1 VYPSAD
7 GWGIFFCKYFYK
19 SVAYPIKG
27 ITFAYTKTT
36 NKMKN
41 LEKTIAELQNQRKQ
55 LRKDQDAGKNFNG
68 YRDAENLLQAISHL
82 EKAIHLIKLVGE

>member
-1 VYPSAD
+1 
-7 GWGIFFCKYFYK
+7 
-19 SVAYPIKG
+19 
-27 ITFAYTKTT
+27 
-36 NKMKN
+36 MKN

-55 LRKDQDAGKNFNG
+55 LYKDQDAGKNFNG

>member
-1 VYPSAD
+1 MF
-7 GWGIFFCKYFYK
+7 I
-19 SVAYPIKG
+19 I
-27 ITFAYTKTT
+27 FAYTKTT

-55 LRKDQDAGKNFNG
+55 LYKDQDAGKNFNG